1 KPKVVELHEATA
13 DFSQDGFAVA
23 SALTGA
29 PNSGWAVM
37 PAFGAT
43 HRAVFRTKQP
53 VGFAGGTTF
62 TFTLDQRY
70 AGRDHNIGKFRLSM
84 STASGAIPLE
94 GLPDAIGKILA
105 VAPEKRN
112 AEQKAKLTA
121 YYVSTDAELARM
133 RSELAAH
140 PLPEDRRLLGA
151 QDLAWAL
158 INSPAF
164 LFNH

>member
-1 KPKVVELHEATA
+1 
-13 DFSQDGFAVA
+13 
-23 SALTGA
+23 
-29 PNSGWAVM
+29 
-37 PAFGAT
+37 
-43 HRAVFRTKQP
+43 
-53 VGFAGGTTF
+53 
-62 TFTLDQRY
+62 
-70 AGRDHNIGKFRLSM
+70 M